1 MQDIRQ
7 ITEKKTRYIPDS
19 PHKPSDLTLNI
30 SEEINKRAGFSGA
43 TEALPPNHYSFRIS
57 A

>member
-7 ITEKKTRYIPDS
+7 ITEKKTRYIPYS